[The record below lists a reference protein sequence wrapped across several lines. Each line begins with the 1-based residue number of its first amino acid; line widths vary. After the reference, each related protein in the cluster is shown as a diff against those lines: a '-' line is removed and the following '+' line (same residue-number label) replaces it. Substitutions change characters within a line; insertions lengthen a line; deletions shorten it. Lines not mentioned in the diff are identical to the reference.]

1 VLTQSGYAISPQFAT
16 GGNRSQIG
24 PARKPQNEARL
35 QEVRGAALLDNLT
48 GVCAAEHRGDRRPDG
63 LDVPVLLGGD
73 VRDQVVERAH
83 LLAPGKPN
91 DWNV

>member
-24 PARKPQNEARL
+24 SARKPQNEARL